1 MTLYE
6 WLRAP
11 ALAQTDECILWPGS
25 TDGRG
30 GYGKVHDP
38 ADQKMKFAHRVAC
51 EMRYGPPP
59 TPAHEAAH
67 GCNVR
72 LCVNGKHLRWATKL
86 ENMADMEVHGTKP
99 GCCGSEVGTS
109 ILTEA
114 QVAEI
119 RAAPRGYGTG
129 YVLAEQYG
137 VSDATISS
145 IRHNKGWR
153 HVG

>member
-6 WLRAP
+6 WLTKSVAFSESR
-11 ALAQTDECILWPGS
+11 ECILWKNS

-30 GYGKVHDP
+30 GYGKVWDP
-38 ADQKMKFAHRVAC
+38 TLQKMVFAHRVVC
-51 EMRYGPPP
+51 EAAHGAPP

-67 GCNVR
+67 GCNTR
-72 LCVNGKHLRWATKL
+72 LCVNPAHLRWATKL
-86 ENMADMEVHGTKP
+86 ENMGDRDYESTKLV
-99 GCCGSEVGTS
+99 GVEIGTS
-109 ILTEA
+109 VLTET
-114 QVAEI
+114 QVREI

-129 YVLAEQYG
+129 YLLAEQYG

-153 HVG
+153 HV